1 MFIVLEVVVFSVP
14 TLKHLQVSGGDG
26 NVTQVVRRKRDN
38 STSQVSGY
46 YPDDTDKCLKF
57 AGKSLILC
65 FFVYV
70 KFFYIIM
77 WYSSCINS
85 NSSSEISTCGISVLL
100 ESLRQCL
107 KILDLKAANE
117 NCP

>member
-1 MFIVLEVVVFSVP
+1 MFIVLEVVVFSVL

-46 YPDDTDKCLKF
+46 YPDDTDKFLKF

-65 FFVYV
+65 FFFIV
-70 KFFYIIM
+70 KFLYIYFFILL
-77 WYSSCINS
+77 
-85 NSSSEISTCGISVLL
+85 CGIHHASIAIAVV
-100 ESLRQCL
+100 
-107 KILDLKAANE
+107 K
-117 NCP
+117 